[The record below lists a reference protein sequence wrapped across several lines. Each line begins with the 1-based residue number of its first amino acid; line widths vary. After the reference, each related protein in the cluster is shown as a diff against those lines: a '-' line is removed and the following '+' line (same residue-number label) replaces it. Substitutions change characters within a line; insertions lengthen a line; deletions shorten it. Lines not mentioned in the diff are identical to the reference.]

1 MTGRRVR
8 INAMQTPSGRMH
20 GSVVRALLT
29 WVAILLLIALP
40 WIVVTPAA
48 AGTLLL
54 WPVQP
59 VFEPG
64 KSAAALWVENRGKSP
79 VWLQV
84 RVFGWKQA
92 EGEDRYHEQQDV
104 IGSPPMMQVGP
115 GERQLVRLI
124 RQTPTPDGI
133 EAAWRVILD
142 EVPQRQPSQDD
153 SVTTRAGVNLQMRYS
168 LPLFSYGSGLSPISP
183 QSDSRAATM
192 QLDWRIVQA
201 QGQTWVEIANHG
213 ARHVRLTDVVAE
225 GSAGRT
231 TVAKGLLGY
240 VLGHSYRRWPLP
252 SEGTVSTLTARVNGQ
267 SVIVLDQAD
276 DAP

>member
-1 MTGRRVR
+1 MTGKRWRMD
-8 INAMQTPSGRMH
+8 AMQTQLGRMH
-20 GSVVRALLT
+20 GLVFRTSLMWIVV
-29 WVAILLLIALP
+29 LLLIALS
-40 WIVVTPAA
+40 WMVAAPAS

-79 VWLQV
+79 AWLQV
-84 RVFGWKQA
+84 RVLGWEQV
-92 EGEDRYHEQQDV
+92 EGENRYYEQQDV

-124 RQTPTPDGI
+124 RQTPTPEGV

-142 EVPQRQPSQDD
+142 EVPQNQPSQ
-153 SVTTRAGVNLQMRYS
+153 SGNGATRAGVNLQMRYS
-168 LPLFSYGSGLSPISP
+168 LPLFSYGSGLSPVSP
-183 QSDSRAATM
+183 QGDSRAAAM
-192 QLDWRIVQA
+192 QLDWRIVQS

-225 GSAGRT
+225 GPAGST

-240 VLGHSYRRWPLP
+240 VLGHSYRRWPL
-252 SEGTVSTLTARVNGQ
+252 SSVGTIRTLTARVNGQ
-267 SVIVLDQAD
+267 SMIALDQVD
-276 DAP
+276 DAS